1 MIVVADTSVLCYLAL
16 LDCLHILPRRFGAV
30 VIPSE
35 VADEC
40 VQLGAPDKLRAFIGN
55 PPDWFCIIDAPMD
68 HIPELATLDAGES
81 AAIHLALSRR
91 ETLLLIDERQGR
103 ALAKSLGLSV
113 SGTLGVLADAARR
126 GWIDFDQEFHRL
138 RTQTNFRVSPEVI
151 AGLRRFS
158 QETR

>member
-1 MIVVADTSVLCYLAL
+1 
-16 LDCLHILPRRFGAV
+16 
-30 VIPSE
+30 
-35 VADEC
+35 
-40 VQLGAPDKLRAFIGN
+40 LRSFIGN

-91 ETLLLIDERQGR
+91 ETLLLIDERRGR